1 MFIDLSKAF
10 DTVNHKIL
18 LKKLTYF
25 GIKGVYLDWFNSY
38 LRNRKQ
44 FIFYN
49 DKNSSMLDITCG
61 VPQGSILGP
70 LLFLLYINDLQKA
83 SSIVKPIMFADDTNI
98 FFSDK
103 HITSLFST
111 MNNELKNIQKWF
123 NSNKLSLNASKTKY
137 IFFHSQAHSG
147 DIPLKLPKL
156 EINTTTIVRESV
168 IKFLGVLLDE
178 NLSWKTHISTI
189 ENKIS
194 KNLGILYKARL
205 VLNQKS
211 IKQLYFSFI
220 HSYLNYGNM
229 AWGST
234 NKTKLNQLLRHQKHA
249 SRLIFFKDKLTHA
262 KPLLQSINALNIY
275 QLNIFRILLFMHK
288 VKNERTPQIFK
299 TFFFK
304 TNNIYNT
311 RSCRRLTFSKPL
323 YKTKSTQYNISF
335 RGPHIWNSLVPTE
348 LKNLSFPIFK
358 SKIKTM
364 CFGIT
369 NETQYF

>member
-1 MFIDLSKAF
+1 
-10 DTVNHKIL
+10 
-18 LKKLTYF
+18 
-25 GIKGVYLDWFNSY
+25 
-38 LRNRKQ
+38 
-44 FIFYN
+44 
-49 DKNSSMLDITCG
+49 
-61 VPQGSILGP
+61 
-70 LLFLLYINDLQKA
+70 
-83 SSIVKPIMFADDTNI
+83 
-98 FFSDK
+98 
-103 HITSLFST
+103 
-111 MNNELKNIQKWF
+111 MNNELKNIQSWF

-137 IFFHSQAHSG
+137 IFFHSQAHS
-147 DIPLKLPKL
+147 DNIPLKLPTL

-178 NLSWKTHISTI
+178 NLSWKTHINTI

-249 SRLIFFKDKLTHA
+249 SRIIFFKDKLTHA

-275 QLNIFRILLFMHK
+275 QLNIFHILLFMHK
-288 VKNERTPQIFK
+288 VKNEQTPQIFK
-299 TFFFK
+299 TIFSK
-304 TNNIYNT
+304 TNNKYNT

-335 RGPHIWNSLVPTE
+335 RGPHLWNSLVPTE
-348 LKNLSFPIFK
+348 LKNLSYPIFK
-358 SKIKTM
+358 SKIKTL

-369 NETQYF
+369 NETQYRCMYHRIPWYHRIPVFLFLL